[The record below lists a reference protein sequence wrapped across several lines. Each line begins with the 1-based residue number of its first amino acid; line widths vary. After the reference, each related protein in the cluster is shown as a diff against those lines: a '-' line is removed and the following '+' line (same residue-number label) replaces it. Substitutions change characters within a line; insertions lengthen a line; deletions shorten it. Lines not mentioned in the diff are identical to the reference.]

1 MRNLLLISLLL
12 IFSCKDDVKQNV
24 KSEDVLRK
32 EVVTPN
38 KGAEEA
44 KKWLEKSIVEYF
56 KADVSEQDKMMRA
69 MTTKKYN
76 EFKTDATNV
85 DLNVDGSLTL
95 EQFQEKWKK
104 DYDINFA
111 GINTGFLISGQ
122 DWINV
127 EVRKCEVETA
137 LLNVYTF
144 NVILADDGF
153 KAEYRRSIK
162 VIKEDDRFQIDGIIE
177 LN

>member
-12 IFSCKDDVKQNV
+12 IFSCKDAVKQNLN
-24 KSEDVLRK
+24 SEDVLRK
-32 EVVTPN
+32 EVITQN

-56 KADVSEQDKMMRA
+56 KADISEHDKMMRD
-69 MTTKKYN
+69 MTTKKYY
-76 EFKTDATNV
+76 EFKKDATNV

-95 EQFQEKWKK
+95 KQFQEKWEK

-127 EVRKCEVETA
+127 EVRKCEAETA

-153 KAEYRRSIK
+153 KTQYRRNIK